1 MGALSNYYG
10 ERTLNN
16 LFNGQPMTPPSSLWL
31 ALYET
36 DPEAANTGVEV
47 TGDGYARVRIAS
59 VTYAGLVGGKMT
71 VSNSSKIE
79 FAKAAGPWSQA
90 AYWAVMDAQ
99 TGGNLVCKEA
109 LATART
115 FQEGDIP
122 QFESGD
128 IVITIE

>member
-10 ERTLNN
+10 ERTLNA
-16 LFNGQPMTPPSSLWL
+16 LCSGQPFTPPSSLWV

-36 DPEAANTGVEV
+36 DPEPANTGVEV
-47 TGDGYARVRIAS
+47 SGDGYARVKIAAM
-59 VTYAGLVGGKMT
+59 TFAGLVGGKMT
-71 VSNSSKIE
+71 ASNSSIIE
-79 FAKAAGPWSQA
+79 FPKATGAWSAA
-90 AYWAVMDAQ
+90 AYWAVLDAQ
-99 TGGNLVCKEA
+99 TGGNLICKEA

-122 QFESGD
+122 RFEPGD